1 MIKKHRNFTLIAFAL
16 FSAIFFINQT
26 ATSNTLI
33 NEEVVMTPNITI
45 SQNAF
50 PIPTTHFQVM
60 SRSEMADKEPI
71 VLTRYERKDGR
82 NRGLEGEHFST
93 VYADNGL
100 LKGFANISLDLV
112 SLPLPT
118 RKESEKI
125 ARDFLQ
131 EYAPDLLPTMEIS
144 WIDPH
149 DESIISLND
158 KGEKETHTVTGMKVK
173 AKNTKDGRWF
183 WVIVG
188 ANSQPMI
195 FERDIVWI
203 SFPGHRQT
211 EKWLHDSWLKK
222 QK

>member
-1 MIKKHRNFTLIAFAL
+1 MIKKHRGFTLTAFVV
-16 FSAIFFINQT
+16 FSAVFFINQA
-26 ATSNTLI
+26 ATSHILT
-33 NEEVVMTPNITI
+33 NEKIVMTSDVTI
-45 SQNAF
+45 NQTFYS
-50 PIPTTHFQVM
+50 IPTTHSQVM
-60 SRSEMADKEPI
+60 SRSEMADNEPV

-82 NRGLEGEHFST
+82 NKGLEGEHFST
-93 VYADNGL
+93 IYAANGL
-100 LKGFANISLDLV
+100 LKGLAHISLDLV
-112 SLPLPT
+112 NQSLPT
-118 RKESEKI
+118 CEESEKI

-149 DESIISLND
+149 DESIINLNE

-173 AKNTKDGRWF
+173 AQNTKDGRWF

-188 ANSQPMI
+188 ADFQPMI

-203 SFPGHRQT
+203 SFPGHRKT

-222 QK
+222 KK

>member
-1 MIKKHRNFTLIAFAL
+1 MHFFYICTFVSIAF
-16 FSAIFFINQT
+16 FT
-26 ATSNTLI
+26 ASHPLTTQ
-33 NEEVVMTPNITI
+33 EVVMTSEDIVN
-45 SQNAF
+45 QNHL
-50 PIPTTHFQVM
+50 PIPTTHTQALL
-60 SRSEMADKEPI
+60 RTEMADKEPI

-100 LKGFANISLDLV
+100 LKGFANISLDLMNQ
-112 SLPLPT
+112 PLPT
-118 RKESEKI
+118 REESEKI
-125 ARDFLQ
+125 ARNFLQ
-131 EYAPDLLPTMEIS
+131 KYAPDLLPTMKIS
-144 WIDPH
+144 WIEPH
-149 DESIISLND
+149 DEPVLILND
-158 KGEKETHTVTGMKVK
+158 EGQHETKTVTGMKVK
-173 AKNTKDGRWF
+173 AQNTKDGRWF

-188 ANSQPMI
+188 ADFQPMI

>member
-1 MIKKHRNFTLIAFAL
+1 MIKKYRGFTLTAFAI
-16 FSAIFFINQT
+16 FSAVFFINQT
-26 ATSNTLI
+26 AMSNTLI
-33 NEEVVMTPNITI
+33 NKEVVMTSNITI
-45 SQNAF
+45 NQNTF
-50 PIPTTHFQVM
+50 PVPNTHYQVM

-93 VYADNGL
+93 IYADNGL

-118 RKESEKI
+118 REESEKI

-131 EYAPDLLPTMEIS
+131 EYAPDLLPRMEIS

-149 DESIISLND
+149 DEPILSLND

-188 ANSQPMI
+188 ADSQPMI

>member
-1 MIKKHRNFTLIAFAL
+1 M
-16 FSAIFFINQT
+16 
-26 ATSNTLI
+26 TS
-33 NEEVVMTPNITI
+33 NITI
-45 SQNAF
+45 NQNTF
-50 PIPTTHFQVM
+50 PVPNTHYQVM

-93 VYADNGL
+93 IYADNGL

-118 RKESEKI
+118 REESEKI

-131 EYAPDLLPTMEIS
+131 EYAPDLLPRMEIS

-149 DESIISLND
+149 DEPILSLND

-188 ANSQPMI
+188 ADSQPMI